1 MALYVKIKK
10 KLQSFDLDV
19 EFETSQEIFAVLGSS
34 GCGKSMTLKCI
45 AGIVQPDEGIIE
57 LDGKILFDSKKRINL
72 PVQQRQVGY
81 LFQSFALFKN
91 MTVKKNI
98 SCMLSSKDKN
108 RIAEDYIKKFKLEG
122 LAERYPHELSG
133 GQQQR
138 VALARIFASQPKLLM
153 LDEPFSAMD
162 SFLKW
167 QLEQEMMD
175 LIDDYDGHVLFVS
188 HDRGEIFRLCDRL
201 VVMHEGK
208 GQKPCTKEEL
218 FHRPKTLAATLLSG
232 CKNISRAQKISPC
245 KIKALDWDVVLI
257 TNSIVEDT
265 ISHVGIRAH
274 HIQNALNN
282 DENIISCRVQR
293 VIEDAFSQI
302 LLLKSSGKEL
312 LRWEMDKNNSIR
324 YQDELYITIPK
335 DKLIL
340 VS

>member
-1 MALYVKIKK
+1 MALHVKIKK
-10 KLQSFDLDV
+10 RLQSFDLDI
-19 EFETSQEIFAVLGSS
+19 EFETNREIFAVLGSS

-57 LDGKILFDSKKRINL
+57 LDGKVLFDSKRRINL
-72 PVQQRQVGY
+72 SVQQRKVGY

-98 SCMLSSKDKN
+98 SCMLSSSDKN
-108 RIAEDYIKKFKLEG
+108 KITKEYINKFKLNG
-122 LAERYPHELSG
+122 LAERYPYELSG

-167 QLEQEMMD
+167 QLEQEMME

-218 FHRPKTLAATLLSG
+218 FYQPKTLAATLLSG
-232 CKNISRAQKISPC
+232 CKNISRARKVSTH
-245 KIKALDWDVVLI
+245 KIKALDWDVVLA
-257 TNSIVEDT
+257 TNSVVEDT
-265 ISHVGIRAH
+265 INYVGIRAH
-274 HIQNALNN
+274 HIQYASDN

-293 VIEDAFSQI
+293 IIEDAFSRI
-302 LLLKSSGKEL
+302 LLLKGKGEEII
-312 LRWEMDKNNSIR
+312 RWEFDKNNILE
-324 YQDELYITIPK
+324 YQDELCITIPK
-335 DKLIL
+335 EKLIL